1 MPKNTA
7 VRLTESAIMLAFAAI
22 LSFIAVIRMPFGGD
36 VTACSMLPILLIAYR
51 YGPKWGF
58 FTAFAFSLLQMLFGL
73 DNLKGATSIWAA
85 VAILLLD
92 YIVAFLALGLGGVFR
107 NVTRSQ
113 GAALSAGTLLAC
125 AVRYVCHVIS
135 GCTVWM
141 GISIPTN
148 DGLLYSLAYNAAYMV
163 PETLITVV
171 GAVCL
176 SRVLDFRSESITR
189 AKAIAHRSLPA
200 TAAFIAVMLVAAGTI
215 LFDALSVFQQIQTED
230 GFDITRIGGA
240 NWGLLGIV
248 SGCAALVVAVYLFVR
263 RALDKKTAAPAQA

>member
-1 MPKNTA
+1 MQKNTA

-73 DNLKGATSIWAA
+73 DNLKGATTFWAA

-107 NVTRSQ
+107 RAIPSQ
-113 GAALSAGTLLAC
+113 GGALAAGTLLAC
-125 AVRYVCHVIS
+125 LVRYVCHVIS
-135 GCTVWM
+135 GCTVWA
-141 GISIPTN
+141 GVSIPTN

-163 PETLITVV
+163 PETLITLV
-171 GAVCL
+171 GAVCIC
-176 SRVLDFRSESITR
+176 RVLDFRSATITR
-189 AKAIAHRSLPA
+189 ATAIAHRSVPA
-200 TAAFIAVMLVAAGTI
+200 TVAAVAVMVAAAGAI

-240 NWGLLGIV
+240 NWALIGIV
-248 SGCAALVVAVYLFVR
+248 SGCAVLLVAVYLLVR
-263 RALDKKTAAPAQA
+263 RALDKKGPAPAQA